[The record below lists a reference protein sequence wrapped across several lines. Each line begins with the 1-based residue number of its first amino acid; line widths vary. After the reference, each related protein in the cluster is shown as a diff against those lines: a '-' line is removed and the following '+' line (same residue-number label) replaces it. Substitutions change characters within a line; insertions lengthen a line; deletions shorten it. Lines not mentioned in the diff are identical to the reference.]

1 MNNSNQLQELFGRKS
16 SSNNNVIK
24 SKSPLSVNT
33 AVLKESQQNYINDI
47 INNNVVSPSS
57 ASPFVRRTILSNA
70 RQSWIFNKP
79 PSIPE
84 AESVYVQPTAILEK
98 NLGTAKS
105 RLSVIIQGGSNQQQY
120 GRVMTN
126 SIYIKT
132 EKDKEVVSSPEIY
145 KTSGIE
151 NSIDDLPLP
160 PQLPTTPLSSRPIS
174 NVSSSSTNQ
183 YYSEYDTLSDSY
195 HSLSSS
201 FASNSIITNSRD
213 SMSDTISMFS
223 NSPSILND
231 HHHKLN
237 KQLYNNAP
245 QSSTGIPHQRYSM
258 PSSSSEF
265 TSPNS
270 SNQYIID
277 SQRRA
282 SMPILSNDTELESTT
297 NIRASFYSN
306 TSNESSSVQRATLRP
321 SRLSSPA
328 NAQLAQRASRA
339 SMRMSLNNLMQK
351 RFNIALEI
359 LTTERH
365 YVDCLQLVQRLF
377 LSPLNE
383 SLKSANP
390 ILTKKSI
397 NEIFANLSDLINI
410 NIELL
415 KRLEE
420 RIAIL
425 IDDKPIE
432 DSEDKFW
439 NPEDGCLGDIFL
451 NMAPFFKMYS
461 IYVKNFNS
469 ALSVIDVQLRD
480 NPAFSAF
487 LRDIIKTGQCKG
499 LTLQA
504 YLIMPVQRIPRYKL
518 LLEDLLKKTVETH
531 PDYLNLKKAYQVI
544 ENVATFVNETIR
556 QHEMFITM
564 LDIQKSLTGFDEVL
578 LVPGRT
584 FIKRG
589 TVKKICRRNHQQRE
603 FFLFSD
609 ILIYATPSLMDD
621 TYTFHRKFDLEDVT
635 VLVVD
640 TQNVNGFLI
649 MSPQKS
655 FTLYADT
662 QKDKESWINAIRDA
676 KEEYLSAKRT
686 LKIDSEAD
694 RCMNCSEEFYTIF
707 RRKHHCR
714 VCGKVVC
721 HACSTR
727 KFVIPG
733 SSERE
738 DQSARAC
745 DPCFFTMFPDALRD
759 EDIAPGIHVWNL
771 VNNKSTISLVE
782 SPQKDDD
789 IKDKDNMFNILEN
802 NRASVALFSI
812 NKSLRDAIEA
822 KRCDYCRV
830 DFTVFRWRNE
840 CLKCKKIVCNECLT
854 KKSIDFSSLPQKFL
868 DELSSQTIENRRFSI
883 MTNVI
888 KICDFCYLGIDPN
901 RITVDEETD
910 GGWTAK
916 GQISP
921 PSTPKP
927 FKSETSYNVKAND
940 DEIFKQS
947 SFDDKTM
954 KVNKVEGY
962 FNQVVIEK
970 EQ

>member
-1 MNNSNQLQELFGRKS
+1 MDNTNQLRELFGPRS
-16 SSNNNVIK
+16 YSNNNVIK
-24 SKSPLSVNT
+24 SKAPLSVNT
-33 AVLKESQQNYINDI
+33 AVLKESHQNYS
-47 INNNVVSPSS
+47 VASPSS
-57 ASPFVRRTILSNA
+57 PSPFVRRTLLSNA

-105 RLSVIIQGGSNQQQY
+105 RLSVIIQGGINQQQY

-132 EKDKEVVSSPEIY
+132 EQDKELVSSSPTINKASE
-145 KTSGIE
+145 IE
-151 NSIDDLPLP
+151 NSIDDIPLP
-160 PQLPTTPLSSRPIS
+160 SLLPTTPLSSRPIS

-183 YYSEYDTLSDSY
+183 YNSEYDASSDSY
-195 HSLSSS
+195 YSLSSS
-201 FASNSIITNSRD
+201 FASNSIITNNRD
-213 SMSDTISMFS
+213 SMSDTVSMFS

-231 HHHKLN
+231 HHN
-237 KQLYNNAP
+237 KQFYNNAP
-245 QSSTGIPHQRYSM
+245 QPSSGIPYHRYSM
-258 PSSSSEF
+258 PSSSREL
-265 TSPNS
+265 TSQNS
-270 SNQYIID
+270 PNQYIIEP
-277 SQRRA
+277 QRRA
-282 SMPILSNDTELESTT
+282 SMPILSNDIDSSD
-297 NIRASFYSN
+297 II
-306 TSNESSSVQRATLRP
+306 TSPITPRATLRP

-328 NAQLAQRASRA
+328 NAKLAQRASRA

-377 LSPLNE
+377 LSPLNK
-383 SLKSANP
+383 SLSSANP

-397 NEIFANLSDLINI
+397 NEIFANLSDLINV
-410 NIELL
+410 NTELL

-461 IYVKNFNS
+461 IYVKNFNC

-487 LRDIIKTGQCKG
+487 LRTGQCKG

-589 TVKKICRRNHQQRE
+589 TVKKICRRNHQQ
-603 FFLFSD
+603 
-609 ILIYATPSLMDD
+609 
-621 TYTFHRKFDLEDVT
+621 H
-635 VLVVD
+635 
-640 TQNVNGFLI
+640 VNGFLI

-686 LKIDSEAD
+686 LKIGMKDSYKKRIVDNYHAPVWIPDSEAD

-745 DPCFFTMFPDALRD
+745 DHCFFTMFPDALRD

-771 VNNKSTISLVE
+771 VGNRSTISLVE

-789 IKDKDNMFNILEN
+789 IKEKDKVFNMFEN

-822 KRCDYCRV
+822 KRCDHCRV

-854 KKSIDFSSLPQKFL
+854 KKSIDFSSLPQEFL
-868 DELSSQTIENRRFSI
+868 DEISSQTIENRRFSV
-883 MTNVI
+883 MSNAI

-910 GGWTAK
+910 GGWSAK

-921 PSTPKP
+921 PSTPKL
-927 FKSETSYNVKAND
+927 FKSETSNNVQAND
-940 DEIFKQS
+940 GETFKQS
-947 SFDDKTM
+947 SFDDKAM
-954 KVNKVEGY
+954 NVNKVEGH
-962 FNQVVIEK
+962 FNKVMIEK